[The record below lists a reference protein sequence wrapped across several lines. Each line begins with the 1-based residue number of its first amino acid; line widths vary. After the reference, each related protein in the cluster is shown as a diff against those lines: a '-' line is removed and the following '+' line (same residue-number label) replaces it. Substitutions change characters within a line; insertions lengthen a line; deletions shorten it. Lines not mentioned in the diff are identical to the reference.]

1 MQIGNNNTQLN
12 AELAKN
18 QSGQTLVEFL
28 LLLVSI
34 VLIAFTF
41 MRTMN
46 SQLAQEWTRMANI
59 ILEDDS
65 ITLTPK

>member
-1 MQIGNNNTQLN
+1 MEIGNNISQVN
-12 AELAKN
+12 AKVLKN

-41 MRTMN
+41 MRVMN
-46 SQLAQEWTRMANI
+46 TELSDQWTKMANL
-59 ILEDDS
+59 ILEDSS
-65 ITLTPK
+65 ITLKPR